1 MPINRLINNAD
12 IEKVSEGLLSVK
24 NNCFINKM
32 LLSPTNSSIFFVILN
47 ITYFSFPSL
56 TVDNVLI
63 VAGNVYET
71 PLSSFAYI
79 FTTLPVFQ
87 SLV

>member
-32 LLSPTNSSIFFVILN
+32 LLSV
-47 ITYFSFPSL
+47 SFQNWRI
-56 TVDNVLI
+56 D
-63 VAGNVYET
+63 
-71 PLSSFAYI
+71 
-79 FTTLPVFQ
+79 
-87 SLV
+87 

>member
-32 LLSPTNSSIFFVILN
+32 LLSPTNPLLCNNPGGIIKNQVGLSAD
-47 ITYFSFPSL
+47 SL
-56 TVDNVLI
+56 KEYMSVCTIQLLVGLI
-63 VAGNVYET
+63 
-71 PLSSFAYI
+71 
-79 FTTLPVFQ
+79 
-87 SLV
+87 

>member
-32 LLSPTNSSIFFVILN
+32 LLSPTNPLLCNNPGGIIKNQV
-47 ITYFSFPSL
+47 SFQNWRI
-56 TVDNVLI
+56 D
-63 VAGNVYET
+63 
-71 PLSSFAYI
+71 
-79 FTTLPVFQ
+79 
-87 SLV
+87 